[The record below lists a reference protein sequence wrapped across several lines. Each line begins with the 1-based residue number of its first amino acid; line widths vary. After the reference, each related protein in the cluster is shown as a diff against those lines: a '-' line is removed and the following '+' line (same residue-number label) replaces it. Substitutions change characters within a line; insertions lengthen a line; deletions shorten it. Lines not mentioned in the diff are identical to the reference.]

1 MPPRSLPSARQAP
14 SRPLSLALVPLLS
27 LVGGAA
33 WAQEEPDPPEV
44 RQVHE
49 ARQEATRAA
58 SKALSEL
65 ESFGRESRAPLS
77 PAQARR
83 RALARINGVRPQ
95 RTRPS
100 EVEPKQAQQELSAFR
115 EAILR
120 RLRELDPTKF
130 PEPAD
135 PTASSERSK
144 LAVYDIADLVS
155 AAPDHLAPTVGLAV
169 GSGAVMDFG
178 GEATAQPVLDL
189 DVLIDVLES
198 ELEGIDARESSLE
211 ISGNRMVVR
220 QTRAGHAKIRE
231 TLAKLRSV
239 REGQLLVELRFYKL
253 PREVFA
259 AVAERASGLTADD
272 ERILAKAVESKRAS
286 LLSTHRV
293 MATDGQRV
301 VVRQGGSRALVADVE
316 VNQTGVI
323 PVLNPVVQNVNEG
336 LVLELRGLANRDER
350 VVHLDMSLTRAKLTT
365 GGEVRKLAGIEVELP
380 QLSLTRTAASL
391 IVPFGQGAFMAGS
404 LATGSD
410 EDAVV
415 VYTRVRLIKGK
426 K

>member
-1 MPPRSLPSARQAP
+1 MPHVSRPPRRNHARV
-14 SRPLSLALVPLLS
+14 LSLALLCPLL
-27 LVGGAA
+27 GGVAS
-33 WAQEEPDPPEV
+33 AQEEPDPPEV
-44 RQVHE
+44 RAVHE
-49 ARQEATRAA
+49 AREDAKEAAR
-58 SKALSEL
+58 KALGEL
-65 ESFGRESRAPLS
+65 EGFGRESRAPLT

-83 RALARINGVRPQ
+83 RALARINGVRPE
-95 RTRPS
+95 RRRREEIDPD
-100 EVEPKQAQQELSAFR
+100 QAQRELSAFR

-120 RLRELDPTKF
+120 RLRELDPRKY
-130 PEPAD
+130 PEPED
-135 PTASSERSK
+135 PVESNERPK
-144 LAVYDIADLVS
+144 LAVYDVADLIN

-169 GSGAVMDFG
+169 GSGSVVDFDD
-178 GEATAQPVLDL
+178 GEETSQPVLEP
-189 DVLIDVLES
+189 DVILEILES
-198 ELEGIDARESSLE
+198 ELESVEVGGASSIE
-211 ISGNRMVVR
+211 ISGARMVVR
-220 QTRAGHAKIRE
+220 HTKAAHAKIRE
-231 TLAKLRSV
+231 VLARLRSV

-259 AVAERASGLTADD
+259 SVAERASRLTEGD
-272 ERILAKAVESKRAS
+272 EQILAKAVAAKRAS

-293 MATDGQRV
+293 VATDGQRV
-301 VVRQGGSRALVADVE
+301 VVRQGGSRAVVADVE

-323 PVLNPVVQNVNEG
+323 PVLNPVVRNVNEG

-350 VVHLDMSLTRAKLTT
+350 LVHLDMSLTRAKLTK

-415 VYTRVRLIKGK
+415 VYTRVRLIKGRK
-426 K
+426 

>member
-1 MPPRSLPSARQAP
+1 MSHPSATP
-14 SRPLSLALVPLLS
+14 SPLRARIACLALLGPLF
-27 LVGGAA
+27 GGLAA
-33 WAQEEPDPPEV
+33 AQEEPDPPEV
-44 RQVHE
+44 RAVHE
-49 ARQEATRAA
+49 AREAAKEAA
-58 SKALSEL
+58 RKALGEL
-65 ESFGRESRAPLS
+65 ESFGRESRAPLT

-83 RALARINGVRPQ
+83 RALARINGVRPE
-95 RTRPS
+95 RSRR
-100 EVEPKQAQQELSAFR
+100 EAVDPKQAQRELSAFR

-120 RLRELDPTKF
+120 RLRELDPKKY
-130 PEPAD
+130 PEPED
-135 PTASSERSK
+135 RFERPQRPR
-144 LAVYDIADLVS
+144 LAVYDVADLVS

-169 GSGAVMDFG
+169 GSGSVIDFG
-178 GEATAQPVLDL
+178 GEETAQPVLEL
-189 DVLIDVLES
+189 DTLIEVLES
-198 ELEGIDARESSLE
+198 ELEGVEVGDSASIE
-211 ISGNRMVVR
+211 ISGTRMVVR
-220 QTRAGHAKIRE
+220 HTKAGHAKIRE
-231 TLAKLRSV
+231 VLARLRSV

-259 AVAERASGLTADD
+259 SVADRASRLTEDD
-272 ERILAKAVESKRAS
+272 ERILAKAVAAKRAS

-293 MATDGQRV
+293 VATDGQRV
-301 VVRQGGSRALVADVE
+301 VVRQGGSRAVVADVE

-336 LVLELRGLANRDER
+336 LVLELRGLANRDDR
-350 VVHLDMSLTRAKLTT
+350 LVHLDMSLTRAKLAK

>member
-1 MPPRSLPSARQAP
+1 MPHAFLPTPR
-14 SRPLSLALVPLLS
+14 RPLSLALVPLLF
-27 LVGGAA
+27 LGGVA
-33 WAQEEPDPPEV
+33 WAQDEPEPPEV
-44 RQVHE
+44 RAVHE
-49 ARQEATRAA
+49 AREAAQEAA
-58 SKALSEL
+58 SKALGEL

-95 RTRPS
+95 RSRRS
-100 EVEPKQAQQELSAFR
+100 EVEPEQAQYELSQVR

-120 RLRELDPTKF
+120 RLRELDPKKY
-130 PEPAD
+130 PEPED
-135 PTASSERSK
+135 PIESSERSK
-144 LAVYDIADLVS
+144 LAVYDIADLVN

-169 GSGAVMDFG
+169 GSGAVLDFG
-178 GEATAQPVLDL
+178 AGETTAQPVLDVE
-189 DVLIDVLES
+189 VLVEVLES
-198 ELEGIDARESSLE
+198 QLEGVEAKESSIE
-211 ISGNRMVVR
+211 ISANRMVVR
-220 QTRAGHAKIRE
+220 HSRAGHAKIRE
-231 TLAKLRSV
+231 VLAQLRSV

-259 AVAERASGLTADD
+259 AVAERAARLTEAD
-272 ERILAKAVESKRAS
+272 EQILAKAVEAKRAT
-286 LLSTHRV
+286 LLSAHRV

-336 LVLELRGLANRDER
+336 LVLELRGIANRDAR
-350 VVHLDMSLTRAKLTT
+350 VVHLDMSLTRAKLLAK

-380 QLSLTRTAASL
+380 KLSLTRTAASL

-410 EDAVV
+410 ADAVV